1 MIDFLLDPST
11 KDFNLEEDNVG
22 IKLTNAEQAYQQSI
36 RMGLSLNLGE
46 FFTHTNYGLPWL
58 RNKDYT
64 VGQGVRYFLG
74 DNFPNPE
81 IFITRELDIHL
92 KNISFVKEVTSSYEF
107 NSSTRCYTYTFTVQ
121 VNSGEIIEFAPYKIT
136 L

>member
-22 IKLTNAEQAYQQSI
+22 IQLTNAEQAYQQSI

-107 NSSTRCYTYTFTVQ
+107 NPSTRYYTYTFTVQ